1 MTVMETEI
9 TLTINQ
15 LMEIIKVMPDGI
27 MLELSWE
34 DVSEESE

>member
-1 MTVMETEI
+1 MKTEI

-15 LMEIIKVMPDGI
+15 LMEIIKVMPNGI

-34 DVSEESE
+34 DSDEPE